1 MFDIGFW
8 EIIVITV
15 VALVVVGPDEFPS
28 LVRSIGTGLGKA
40 RRFLSSVK
48 SDLDYEIDRANEV
61 KRLLAEEA
69 KIAEMHQSLESELS
83 KTVPTQSTVDRVQH
97 GDKAE
102 KTEADSGPAKS
113 VGDRHSDK
121 HPG

>member
-28 LVRSIGTGLGKA
+28 LVRSIGTGLGKV

-61 KRLLAEEA
+61 KRLIAEET

-83 KTVPTQSTVDRVQH
+83 KNISSKPTVNKVEH
-97 GDKAE
+97 GDEAE
-102 KTEADSGPAKS
+102 KTEADPGPAKS